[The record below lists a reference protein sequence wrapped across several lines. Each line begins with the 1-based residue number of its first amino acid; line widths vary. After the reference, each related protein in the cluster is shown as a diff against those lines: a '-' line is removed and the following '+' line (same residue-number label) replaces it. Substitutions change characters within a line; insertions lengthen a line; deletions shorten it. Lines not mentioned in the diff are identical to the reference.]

1 MVPSGVWS
9 MSVFVACSSEG
20 PFAWMISGDRGCA
33 RATTPRAS
41 VMKTYAIDGSLFLSV
56 VSCAWTSR
64 RLWLESAGSVF
75 CTALIARAFPRAW
88 ISSVRMSANVFQEI
102 DTAVSAR
109 KRMIPTLIKVNLVR
123 KCICSSFSA
132 EYRRRVFKVFGEGKR
147 GLLLNHDCFLDVH
160 AATGNEFFLFVDR
173 VEDCFCFGLAD
184 FVEQHKDVVFNA
196 FCFFVAKQ
204 VG

>member
-20 PFAWMISGDRGCA
+20 PFAWMISGETGCA
-33 RATTPRAS
+33 WAT
-41 VMKTYAIDGSLFLSV
+41 
-56 VSCAWTSR
+56 
-64 RLWLESAGSVF
+64 
-75 CTALIARAFPRAW
+75 FPRAC